1 LKAADPK
8 DDIRTKDTFALPE
21 GSAMS
26 TMQLT
31 SGGQRTVSGASDH
44 LPSGWWL
51 VPAVVL
57 GCAGWAGI
65 IAALIG

>member
-1 LKAADPK
+1 
-8 DDIRTKDTFALPE
+8 
-21 GSAMS
+21 MS